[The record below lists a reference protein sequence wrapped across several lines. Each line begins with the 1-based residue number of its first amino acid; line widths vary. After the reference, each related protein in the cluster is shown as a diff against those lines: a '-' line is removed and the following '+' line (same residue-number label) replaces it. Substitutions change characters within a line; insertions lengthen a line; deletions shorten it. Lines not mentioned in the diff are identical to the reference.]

1 MRPQLV
7 ADKDGISAGLLVIE
21 LANTAAQA
29 GRSLLDLLDDM
40 ALTHGLHLTGQRAI
54 HAHGPDGL
62 DRLAQALERIRKA
75 PPRRLMDQ
83 RVTVT
88 DLRRRDRGEV
98 DLAGGHGERSPD
110 RPLPAADV
118 LIWHVGDD
126 ARVVLRP
133 SGTEPKLKVYLEV
146 VGPVAARSDLVAAR
160 SAATVRLQLLATEV
174 VSELDIDA
182 PPDAALS
189 SPPLPLLRSHPS

>member
-1 MRPQLV
+1 
-7 ADKDGISAGLLVIE
+7 
-21 LANTAAQA
+21 
-29 GRSLLDLLDDM
+29 
-40 ALTHGLHLTGQRAI
+40 
-54 HAHGPDGL
+54 
-62 DRLAQALERIRKA
+62 
-75 PPRRLMDQ
+75 MDQ

-182 PPDAALS
+182 PQMRL
-189 SPPLPLLRSHPS
+189 SPPRPCHCSGVILHDQRHRPPDQGRIGPDDRSHPAQA